1 MAAKLSMFVAME
13 NPSPQSERA
22 AHFAA
27 IRARKKAE
35 AEAVGVDEAFIAML
49 VDRFYTRIRHDAL
62 LGPIFA
68 ARVSDWDTHLPR
80 MKAFWRSILHNSGEF
95 SGSPMAK
102 HVVLPGLEQ
111 HHFAHWLDLF
121 YATLRELATHPDA
134 AAMVGE
140 RARMIADSLLTGYL
154 MQRDGLA
161 ARRAGETLPRIAQA
175 VSGGAADP
183 G

>member
-1 MAAKLSMFVAME
+1 ME
-13 NPSPQSERA
+13 NPSPPPTPDAADRA

-35 AEAVGVDEAFIAML
+35 AEAVGVDAVFIGEL

-68 ARVSDWDTHLPR
+68 AQVTDWDIHLPR

-102 HVVLPGLEQ
+102 HAVLPGLEQ
-111 HHFAHWLDLF
+111 RHFAHWLDLF
-121 YATLRELATHPDA
+121 YATLHELAVHPAA

-161 ARRAGETLPRIAQA
+161 ARRAGETLPRIAPTI
-175 VSGGAADP
+175 SGAAADP